1 MRMNEDLCKM
11 FTKEAIRFR
20 SNQIQSLQFFGRKRA
35 LKQQNSGF
43 VYNYHHFKASNAPN
57 NRFYTQTFKWREIPK
72 KKTLILERLAD
83 LWEATCNFATK
94 PKKTQK
100 KKSAHTTSWWA
111 LENQRIAYSST
122 IWNIKYIE
130 MWCASVVCTDSVCT
144 NRIGWGLSAQNSVT
158 NTNRHHSHTIYLTH
172 DLRSAHHL
180 TTGETVRLLL
190 QWILSNIFPF
200 GFFLCF
206 VYCCWRFFFARPRA
220 YTHMWIY
227 FK

>member
-1 MRMNEDLCKM
+1 M
-11 FTKEAIRFR
+11 
-20 SNQIQSLQFFGRKRA
+20 KR
-35 LKQQNSGF
+35 N
-43 VYNYHHFKASNAPN
+43 
-57 NRFYTQTFKWREIPK
+57 TK

>member
-1 MRMNEDLCKM
+1 MYIITTTSKLQTHKTTD
-11 FTKEAIRFR
+11 FIRKR
-20 SNQIQSLQFFGRKRA
+20 SNEEKY
-35 LKQQNSGF
+35 KNS
-43 VYNYHHFKASNAPN
+43 
-57 NRFYTQTFKWREIPK
+57 
-72 KKTLILERLAD
+72 TLILERLAD

-100 KKSAHTTSWWA
+100 KISAHDKLMSIGES
-111 LENQRIAYSST
+111 ENCLLINDLKYK
-122 IWNIKYIE
+122 IYIE
-130 MWCASVVCTDSVCT
+130 MWCVSVVCTESVDSVCT

-180 TTGETVRLLL
+180 TIGETVRLLL

-200 GFFLCF
+200 GFAFFYALYI
-206 VYCCWRFFFARPRA
+206 VVGGFFFARPRA